1 MIERRAGGRRLLD
14 SGPLLGSGAA
24 VVERILR
31 LRHQV
36 GALGAA
42 ALIMLAATGVF
53 FLLVL
58 QPMQEERL
66 RLEAALAKGNPQR
79 GVAPGDLAA
88 FYGFLE
94 SKDETTDALAKL
106 YAIGTATGVELQ
118 SGAYRSQLAAG
129 RLERYELALPVSG
142 SYAQIRD
149 FLSRALA
156 EIPALSLDQM
166 TLRREAR
173 NDAALHAELRLT
185 LHRVQK

>member
-1 MIERRAGGRRLLD
+1 MIERREGGRRVHD
-14 SGPLLGSGAA
+14 SRPLLESAGAML
-24 VVERILR
+24 ERILR

-36 GALGAA
+36 GALGVA
-42 ALIMLAATGVF
+42 ALVVLAATGVF

-58 QPMQEERL
+58 QPMQEERA
-66 RLEAALAKGNPQR
+66 RLEGALSKNAARGKNPTN
-79 GVAPGDLAA
+79 LSA

-118 SGAYRSQLAAG
+118 SGAYRSQQAAG

-166 TLRREAR
+166 TLRRDGR
-173 NDAALHAELRLT
+173 NDAAVHAELRLT
-185 LHRVQK
+185 LHKVAK